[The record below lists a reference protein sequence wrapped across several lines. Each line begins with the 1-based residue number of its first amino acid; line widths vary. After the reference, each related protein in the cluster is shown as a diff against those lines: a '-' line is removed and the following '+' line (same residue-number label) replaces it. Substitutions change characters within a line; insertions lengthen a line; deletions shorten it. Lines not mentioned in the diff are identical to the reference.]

1 MPRKAKHKMV
11 SDINAVPFI
20 DVMLVLLVVFMV
32 TAPLLTQGVS
42 VELPEAPSK
51 PIDIQDDTE
60 TLIVSIKATG
70 EYFIDLGDDPE
81 RAVTLD
87 LIGEQV
93 AKVLSAQP
101 QTPVLVRGDKAVPYG
116 KVIELMTVLQNAG
129 VPNLGLISDPPKEL

>member
-51 PIDIQDDTE
+51 PIDIDDNAE
-60 TLIVSIKATG
+60 TLIVSIKSTG

-81 RAVTLD
+81 KAVSLD

-93 AKVLSAQP
+93 GKILSVQP
-101 QTPVLVRGDKAVPYG
+101 QTPVLVRGDKSVPYG

-129 VPNLGLISDPPKEL
+129 VPNLGLISDPPNE

>member
-1 MPRKAKHKMV
+1 MPRRTKHKMV

-42 VELPEAPSK
+42 VELPEAPSQ
-51 PIDIQDDTE
+51 PIDVEDNAE
-60 TLIVSIKATG
+60 TLIVSIKASG

-81 RAVTLD
+81 KAVSLD

-93 AKVLSAQP
+93 SKILNVQP
-101 QTPVLVRGDKAVPYG
+101 QTPVLVRGDKSVPYG

-129 VPNLGLISDPPKEL
+129 VPNLGLISDPPKE